1 MIARRNPFKDIRIGA
16 LIAAIVLAKVLMP
29 SQGDQGGENR
39 AGPVIIQP
47 APVYVKTIR
56 DLARVVPGDLPLGLD
71 V

>member
-1 MIARRNPFKDIRIGA
+1 MIARRNPFDDIRIGA

-29 SQGDQGGENR
+29 GQGDQGRENR
-39 AGPVIIQP
+39 AGPVVIQP

-56 DLARVVPGDLPLGLD
+56 ALERVVPEELPTGQD